1 MSTGIGVNRHQQS
14 EMYADGLMLAAFKR
28 LCCDGICQRLT
39 DMDGPSVM
47 RLGARFKIDSVC
59 CDAEK
64 VLQGAK
70 RRFLPSEPQELP
82 QKTPL

>member
-14 EMYADGLMLAAFKR
+14 EMRADGLMLVAFKR

-47 RLGARFKIDSVC
+47 RFGARFKTDSVC
-59 CDAEK
+59 CDA
-64 VLQGAK
+64 
-70 RRFLPSEPQELP
+70 
-82 QKTPL
+82 